1 MKRKKKQ
8 PRHVI
13 SFNSSRS
20 ALVNSPMFLSSNWLH
35 LTLVLRHPPP
45 PPSPH
50 TQSHFWHIYHIS
62 MSLCLCHSADHVRF
76 PGPHR
81 TPRGRSDLAHFPLQ
95 WQFSSSTPLLCK
107 KKKKKNILETRVP
120 RNSQKKKRKEEK
132 KQGGFPLRD
141 IDCQCQFQYD
151 ECQRYED
158 RHDPKWAG
166 WPFPNVTCHR
176 SFMSPSKQ
184 YVKSIKNHYAQELC
198 YTGQKIIIKIILF
211 KAKLRF
217 GEIYDGPEH
226 KG

>member
-1 MKRKKKQ
+1 MKRKKQQ

-35 LTLVLRHPPP
+35 LTLVLRHPAPP
-45 PPSPH
+45 LPTHKVISDIFITLVWVSVSVILQITYAFQGPIGPPEGGVI
-50 TQSHFWHIYHIS
+50 WLI
-62 MSLCLCHSADHVRF
+62 F
-76 PGPHR
+76 PY
-81 TPRGRSDLAHFPLQ
+81 SDNFLLPL
-95 WQFSSSTPLLCK
+95 PCYVK
-107 KKKKKNILETRVP
+107 KKKTTILETRVP